1 MRWLWMVAV
10 VVLLST
16 AGCNA
21 FVGAD
26 TAARG
31 TVTPAPVPTAAEPAT
46 PATPDP
52 PPGVTTDGLSHVA
65 ILSAAHQ
72 QAVNGTSYTLN
83 ERYNEFNTG
92 RNDTSSVRRTET
104 IAVAS
109 PTRYRDEM
117 VRMTTGANGTVER
130 YEQSTFADGTNWYER
145 RDNGTVERQRGT
157 VRFGG
162 DKYAYRTTFYLNRYA
177 VVNRSS
183 TTVVTRNGSRL
194 YRIRGS
200 GGEIPTA
207 ERLEA
212 YRVELLVEPDGF
224 VRQFDVRYRTEDRV
238 VEYRFWY
245 ERVGETTAT
254 RPAWLNET
262 APGN

>member
-1 MRWLWMVAV
+1 MRWLSTVAL

-21 FVGAD
+21 FVGTD
-26 TAARG
+26 TPDRG
-31 TVTPAPVPTAAEPAT
+31 TITPAPVPTATEPAT
-46 PATPDP
+46 AATPDP
-52 PPGVTTDGLSHVA
+52 PPGVTTDGLENVA
-65 ILSAAHQ
+65 LLSAAHQ
-72 QAVNGTSYTLN
+72 QALNGTSYTLN
-83 ERYNEFNTG
+83 EGYNEFSTG

-104 IAVAS
+104 IAVES

-117 VRMTTGANGTVER
+117 VRLTTGPNGTVER

-162 DKYAYRTTFYLNRYA
+162 DKYAYRATFYLNQYA

-183 TTVVTRNGSRL
+183 TTVVTRDGRRM
-194 YRIRGS
+194 YRIRGT
-200 GGEIPTA
+200 GGEIPTN
-207 ERLEA
+207 ERLEGF
-212 YRVELLVEPDGF
+212 RVELLVEPDGL

-238 VEYRFWY
+238 VAYRFWY
-245 ERVGETTAT
+245 ERVGETTVT

>member
-1 MRWLWMVAV
+1 MRWLSTAAVAV
-10 VVLLST
+10 LLLT

-21 FVGAD
+21 FVGSD
-26 TAARG
+26 TTDRT
-31 TVTPAPVPTAAEPAT
+31 TVTPAPVPTAAESAT
-46 PATPDP
+46 AATPDP
-52 PPGVTTDGLSHVA
+52 PPGVTADRLNNVA
-65 ILSAAHQ
+65 LLSAGHQ
-72 QAVNGTSYTLN
+72 RATNGTSYTLN
-83 ERYNEFNTG
+83 ERYNEFHTG

-104 IAVAS
+104 IAVES

-117 VRMTTGANGTVER
+117 VRMTTGPNGTVER
-130 YEQSTFADGTNWYER
+130 YEQSTYADGTNWYER

-200 GGEIPTA
+200 GGEIPTT
-207 ERLEA
+207 ERLAE
-212 YRVELLVEPDGF
+212 YRVELLVQPDGL
-224 VRQFDVRYRTEDRV
+224 VRRFDVRYRTEDRV

-245 ERVGETTAT
+245 ERLGETSVT

-262 APGN
+262 APEN